1 MLMNTPF
8 GTKGVAPK
16 VRGDAG
22 LYEKPSPS
30 IPLPA
35 EGGRKKGVIEDAR
48 LLP

>member
-1 MLMNTPF
+1 MMNTPF

-16 VRGDAG
+16 ARGNVR

-35 EGGRKKGVIEDAR
+35 EGGRHWLE
-48 LLP
+48 